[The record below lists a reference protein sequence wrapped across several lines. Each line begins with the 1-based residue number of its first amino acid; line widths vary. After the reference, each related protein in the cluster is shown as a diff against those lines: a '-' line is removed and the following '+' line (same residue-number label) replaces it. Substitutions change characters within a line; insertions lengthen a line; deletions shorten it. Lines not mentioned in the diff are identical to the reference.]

1 MDFGYV
7 DGQPVDVPC
16 QFYLNQFCD
25 YMFEHVGLAPGTCC
39 QQLFEEYSRDRNS
52 HCGKDAWRHMDHQPH
67 LIQISPIS
75 ISKASGIGQTA
86 YMPMGLTAS
95 TAGPFLG
102 PGPALVPLQRQYAV
116 GPNAVLN
123 VPAQEINSLSP
134 HAADFLRG
142 HVESDLAVGDLQAI
156 AGLNVYRTTRQHTGP
171 HTRTRDRAATS
182 EIYIPVTFEGGS
194 SSDDVRN
201 GHTSSGN
208 TSRGV
213 NFFNGRLPTIAANE
227 GPPNDWSITFGL
239 EDDGLL
245 DPAVYAR
252 QAPVTRRHIRHNVI
266 RPEMVE
272 LLDGTTALIT
282 PPDGRFGAVGSEIL
296 VTA

>member
-1 MDFGYV
+1 
-7 DGQPVDVPC
+7 
-16 QFYLNQFCD
+16 
-25 YMFEHVGLAPGTCC
+25 
-39 QQLFEEYSRDRNS
+39 
-52 HCGKDAWRHMDHQPH
+52 
-67 LIQISPIS
+67 
-75 ISKASGIGQTA
+75 
-86 YMPMGLTAS
+86 MPMWLTAS

-102 PGPALVPLQRQYAV
+102 PGPAFVPLQQQYAV

-123 VPAQEINSLSP
+123 VPAQEISSLSP

-156 AGLNVYRTTRQHTGP
+156 AGLNVFRATRQHTGP
-171 HTRTRDRAATS
+171 HTRTRDRAAAS
-182 EIYIPVTFEGGS
+182 ELYIPVTFKSDS

-201 GHTSSGN
+201 GHTSNGN

-227 GPPNDWSITFGL
+227 APPNDWSITFGI

-272 LLDGTTALIT
+272 LLDGTTTLTT
-282 PPDGRFGAVGSEIL
+282 PPDGRFGVIGSEIF